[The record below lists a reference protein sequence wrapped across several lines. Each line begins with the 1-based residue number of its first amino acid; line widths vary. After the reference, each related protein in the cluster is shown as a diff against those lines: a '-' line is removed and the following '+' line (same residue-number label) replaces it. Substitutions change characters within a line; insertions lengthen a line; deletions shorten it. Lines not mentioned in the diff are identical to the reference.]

1 MSATEMT
8 SIGSSDE
15 LNHFPPNESQLKK
28 HNNESANQKPFE
40 EENNKV
46 REVPDFVNN
55 ESDLVNSESIV
66 SKRLT
71 IAGGFL
77 DFALFSANVEHL
89 KFVVETG
96 HLMKHYELLLSLL
109 IISLVMQVQ

>member
-15 LNHFPPNESQLKK
+15 LNHFPPNELQLKK
-28 HNNESANQKPFE
+28 HNNELANKKPFE
-40 EENNKV
+40 EENNNNV
-46 REVPDFVNN
+46 RDVPDFVNN
-55 ESDLVNSESIV
+55 DSIV

-96 HLMKHYELLLSLL
+96 HLMKHFELLLSLL
-109 IISLVMQVQ
+109 IISLVLQVQ